1 MLREWLPVCLFWW
14 FHSMVTFIQQI
25 LSSELHYML
34 CCVWPGLT
42 NCFPWYFV
50 WATLLY
56 QLVSFVQKVEPSK
69 STTLFG
75 IFKCHWF
82 GGFVGKNAATDLGFC
97 SPIYIVAVAKPVASK
112 GFQNTNRDDKME
124 WTKYLTEGCMTL
136 SEHGILNKFHRLPV
150 PCSWCSFLDLLL
162 VQFGF
167 KYEWLITETHSLFF
181 GFVLQRQIKLR

>member
-1 MLREWLPVCLFWW
+1 MYGQDSQTASPDTFYGPPCCTNWCLLCRK
-14 FHSMVTFIQQI
+14 SSLKNQQ
-25 LSSELHYML
+25 LSLEFSRAII
-34 CCVWPGLT
+34 WGDS
-42 NCFPWYFV
+42 W
-50 WATLLY
+50 
-56 QLVSFVQKVEPSK
+56 
-69 STTLFG
+69 
-75 IFKCHWF
+75 
-82 GGFVGKNAATDLGFC
+82 GKNAATDLGFC
-97 SPIYIVAVAKPVASK
+97 SPIYIVAVTKPVASK